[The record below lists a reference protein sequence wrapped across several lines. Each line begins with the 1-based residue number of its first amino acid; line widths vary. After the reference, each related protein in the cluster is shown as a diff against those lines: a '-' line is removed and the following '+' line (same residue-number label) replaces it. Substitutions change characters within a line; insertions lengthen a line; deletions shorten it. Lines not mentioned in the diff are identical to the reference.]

1 MVNMKEEKIM
11 NTKLFN
17 KSLIKYETRNLCGNI
32 FSIVFGVLFP
42 TFMTAILG
50 PTFTKTVPDEY
61 KAKAMTSMFI
71 SCSCMIPLATV
82 FIGYAATFSQE
93 LEKKIPLRFK
103 LFGFN
108 DKILL
113 VSKICA
119 NLIMATVSLLFYTIV
134 CYSVLDLEKPSV
146 TSALLL
152 VMTLYALIIIF
163 FVMAHGIA
171 LIFKKFSGTY
181 TVTMLIY
188 FGAMMVSGMFGVKV
202 DELAKPLRYVAYL
215 LPTTYISQDLI
226 DFWQSGSYNFAP
238 FVQSVIFVAVVGVL
252 VLSYALYKNSRT
264 ANA

>member
-119 NLIMATVSLLFYTIV
+119 NLIMATISLLFYTVV
-134 CYSVLDLEKPSV
+134 CYSVQDLEKPSV
-146 TSALLL
+146 SSAMILIG
-152 VMTLYALIIIF
+152 TLYMLIIIF
-163 FVMAHGIA
+163 FVLAHGIA
-171 LIFKKFSGTY
+171 LIFKKFSTTY
-181 TVTMLIY
+181 AVTMIVY
-188 FGAMMVSGMFGVKV
+188 FGAMILSGLMGIKV
-202 DELAKPLRYVAYL
+202 DSLPKGLRYISYL
-215 LPTTYISQDLI
+215 LPTTYISQDFM
-226 DFWQSGSYNFAP
+226 DFWTSGSYNFAP
-238 FVQSVIFVAVVGVL
+238 FIQSVIFIAVIGVL
-252 VLSYALYKNSRT
+252 VLGYSLYKNSRT
-264 ANA
+264 SNA